1 MRSVNVTVYSRS
13 GTCHLRPK
21 CILAPS
27 SPHEVGKV
35 LRVIRFL
42 DCPFAIRSGGHNP
55 NHGWA
60 SIDDRGVLIDL
71 ARLSTIEISRD
82 LKTVKIGPGLRWLEV
97 YKAFDGTGVK
107 VLGGR
112 TPDVGVGGLILG
124 GGIPNFASEFGLVCD
139 NVIEFEVVLADSTIL
154 TASAVRNQDLFW
166 ALKGGGANFGEGPFS
181 YGLQV
186 LLTIR
191 SP

>member
-1 MRSVNVTVYSRS
+1 MMRSVNVTVYSRS

-82 LKTVKIGPGLRWLEV
+82 LKTVKSDQVCYDLRCIKPL
-97 YKAFDGTGVK
+97 TGQ
-107 VLGGR
+107 G
-112 TPDVGVGGLILG
+112 
-124 GGIPNFASEFGLVCD
+124 
-139 NVIEFEVVLADSTIL
+139 
-154 TASAVRNQDLFW
+154 
-166 ALKGGGANFGEGPFS
+166 
-181 YGLQV
+181 
-186 LLTIR
+186 
-191 SP
+191 